1 MQDNEKTPEQLKQA
15 NLDQLIKE
23 FEELLPA
30 SCADILQERDP
41 DFIRDV
47 LIGVNEHQAGE
58 IFVHFSEELQLKL
71 SELLNARQL
80 TNLVTHM
87 SHDERVD
94 FFQRLPEER
103 QESLFRRLAQ
113 SERDDII
120 RLGAYEE
127 GTAGAAMT
135 SEYVTLPLQATAAEA
150 IQRLRREAP
159 EKETIYESYIVDENR
174 KLIGI
179 VSLKDLILAP
189 MNMPLSEIMRTDLIF
204 VKSSDDQEEAVQ
216 KIAKYDLIAIPVVNE
231 AETLV
236 GIITHDDVMDIMT
249 EEHTEDVE
257 KLMAITSSAAGE
269 YLSTSSW
276 NHFRRRATWIVS
288 LAALGLAS
296 GFILHANEALLDKFV
311 ILALYMPMMADTGG
325 HIGGQ
330 SVAVLV
336 RAIATGE
343 VTPADTLRVFWKE
356 TKVAFMMAIVL
367 AVLAFAKIMIL
378 STPAE
383 VPAGFSIIKV
393 AMTITAALVVQVF
406 SATFIGAGLP
416 LLAEKFKL
424 DPAIVA
430 APALTTIVDI
440 VGIFLYFK
448 IASAIMFH

>member
-1 MQDNEKTPEQLKQA
+1 MQENDPSAPAAEASLKE
-15 NLDQLIKE
+15 LIAE

-30 SCADILQERDP
+30 SCADLLKEREP
-41 DFIRDV
+41 NFIRDV
-47 LIGVNEHQAGE
+47 LIGVNEKQAGE
-58 IFVHFSEELQLKL
+58 IFSHFTEDLQLSL
-71 SELLNARQL
+71 SELLSARQL
-80 TNLVTHM
+80 TTLVTHM

-135 SEYVTLPLQATAAEA
+135 SEYVTLPLQSTASEA

-159 EKETIYESYIVDENR
+159 EKETIYESYIVDDQR
-174 KLIGI
+174 KLIGV

-189 MNMPLSEIMRTDLIF
+189 MNMPLSEIMRTDIIY
-204 VKSSDDQEEAVQ
+204 VTSSDHQEEAAQ

-231 AETLV
+231 AEALV
-236 GIITHDDVMDIMT
+236 GIITHDDVIDILT

-257 KLMAITSSAAGE
+257 KLMAITSSAGGE

-276 NHFRRRATWIVS
+276 NHFKRRATWVVS

-296 GFILHANEALLDKFV
+296 GFILHANEDILDKFV

-343 VTPADTLRVFWKE
+343 VKVRDWWRVFFKE
-356 TKVAFMMAIVL
+356 TKIAFMMAAVL

-378 STPAE
+378 SSPAE
-383 VPAGFSIIKV
+383 VPAGFSMVKV
-393 AMTITAALVVQVF
+393 ALTITLALVVQVF

-416 LLAEKFKL
+416 LLAERFKL

>member
-1 MQDNEKTPEQLKQA
+1 MQENE
-15 NLDQLIKE
+15 NLSERPDPTLAQLITE

-30 SCADILQERDP
+30 SCADILKEKEIP
-41 DFIRDV
+41 FIRDV
-47 LIGVNEHQAGE
+47 LIGVAENQAGE
-58 IFVHFSEELQLKL
+58 IFSHFTHELQLSL
-71 SELLNARQL
+71 SELLSASQL
-80 TNLVTHM
+80 TTLVTHM

-94 FFQRLPEER
+94 FFQMLPEER

-135 SEYVTLPLQATAAEA
+135 SEYVTLPIQATAAEA
-150 IQRLRREAP
+150 IGRLRREAP

-174 KLIGI
+174 KLIGV

-189 MNMPLSEIMRTDLIF
+189 MNLPLSEIMRTDIIF
-204 VKSSDDQEEAVQ
+204 VRSSDDQEEAAQ
-216 KIAKYDLIAIPVVNE
+216 KIAKYDLIAIPVVNDSE
-231 AETLV
+231 ALV
-236 GIITHDDVMDIMT
+236 GIITHDDVIDILT
-249 EEHTEDVE
+249 EEHTEDME
-257 KLMAITSSAAGE
+257 KLMALTSSGGE

-276 NHFRRRATWIVS
+276 HHFKRRATWIVS

-296 GFILHANEALLDKFV
+296 GFILHANEAILDKFV

-343 VTPADTLRVFWKE
+343 VKVKDTLRVFWKE
-356 TKVAFMMAIVL
+356 AKIAVMMAIVL
-367 AVLAFAKIMIL
+367 AVLAFGKIMIL
-378 STPAE
+378 SSPSE
-383 VPAGFSIIKV
+383 IPAGFSMVKI
-393 AMTITAALVVQVF
+393 ALTITLALVVQVF
-406 SATFIGAGLP
+406 TATFIGAGLP
-416 LLAEKFKL
+416 LLAERFKL

-448 IASAIMFH
+448 IATAIIFH

>member
-1 MQDNEKTPEQLKQA
+1 MQENENPFERPDPTLAE
-15 NLDQLIKE
+15 LITE

-30 SCADILQERDP
+30 SCADILKEKEIP
-41 DFIRDV
+41 FIRDV
-47 LIGVNEHQAGE
+47 LIGVAENQAGE
-58 IFVHFSEELQLKL
+58 IFSHFTHELQLSL
-71 SELLNARQL
+71 SELLSARQL
-80 TNLVTHM
+80 TTLVTHM

-94 FFQRLPEER
+94 FFQMLPEER

-135 SEYVTLPLQATAAEA
+135 SEYVTLPIQATAAEA
-150 IQRLRREAP
+150 IGRLRREAP

-174 KLIGI
+174 KLIGV

-189 MNMPLSEIMRTDLIF
+189 MNLPLSEIMRTDIIF
-204 VKSSDDQEEAVQ
+204 VRSSDDQEEAAQ
-216 KIAKYDLIAIPVVNE
+216 KIAKYDLIAIPVVNDSE
-231 AETLV
+231 ALV
-236 GIITHDDVMDIMT
+236 GIITHDDVIDILT
-249 EEHTEDVE
+249 EEHTEDME
-257 KLMAITSSAAGE
+257 KLMALTSSGGE

-276 NHFRRRATWIVS
+276 HHFKRRATWIVS

-296 GFILHANEALLDKFV
+296 GFILHANEAILDKFV

-343 VTPADTLRVFWKE
+343 VKVKDTLRVFWKE
-356 TKVAFMMAIVL
+356 AKIAVMMAIVL
-367 AVLAFAKIMIL
+367 AVLAFGKIMIL
-378 STPAE
+378 SSPSE
-383 VPAGFSIIKV
+383 IPAGFSMVKI
-393 AMTITAALVVQVF
+393 ALTITLALVVQVF
-406 SATFIGAGLP
+406 TATFIGAGLP
-416 LLAEKFKL
+416 LLAERFKL

-448 IASAIMFH
+448 IATAIIFN

>member
-1 MQDNEKTPEQLKQA
+1 MQGNETTPASEQTLS
-15 NLDQLIKE
+15 QLIKE

-30 SCADILQERDP
+30 SCADLLKDREP
-41 DFIRDV
+41 SFIRDV
-47 LIGVNEHQAGE
+47 LVGLNENQSGD
-58 IFVHFSEELQLKL
+58 IFSHFSHELQLSL
-71 SELLNARQL
+71 SEMLSARQL
-80 TNLVTHM
+80 TTLVTHM

-94 FFQRLPEER
+94 FFQLLPEER

-135 SEYVTLPLQATAAEA
+135 SEYVTLPIQDTATEA

-159 EKETIYESYIVDENR
+159 EKETIYESYVVDEQR
-174 KLIGI
+174 KLIGV

-189 MNMPLSEIMRTDLIF
+189 TTLRVSEIMRTDIIY
-204 VKSSDDQEEAVQ
+204 VHSSDDQEEAAQ
-216 KIAKYDLIAIPVVNE
+216 KIAKYDLLSIPVINE
-231 AETLV
+231 NDALV
-236 GIITHDDVMDIMT
+236 GIITHDDVIDILT

-257 KLMAITSSAAGE
+257 KLMAITSSGGE
-269 YLSTSSW
+269 YLSTSSFV
-276 NHFRRRATWIVS
+276 HFKRRATWIVS

-296 GFILHANEALLDKFV
+296 GFILHANENLLDKFV

-343 VTPADTLRVFWKE
+343 VQVKDWWKVLWKE
-356 TKVAFMMAIVL
+356 TKIASMMAIIL
-367 AVLAFAKIMIL
+367 AVLAFVKILIL
-378 STPAE
+378 SSPEE
-383 VPAGFSIIKV
+383 VPAGFSMVKI
-393 AMTITAALVVQVF
+393 AATITLALVVQVF

-416 LLAEKFKL
+416 LLAERFKL
-424 DPAIVA
+424 DPAVVA

>member
-1 MQDNEKTPEQLKQA
+1 MQENENPSESLEPTLA
-15 NLDQLIKE
+15 QLITE

-30 SCADILQERDP
+30 SCADILKEKEVP
-41 DFIRDV
+41 FIRDV

-58 IFVHFSEELQLKL
+58 IFSHFTHDLQLSL
-71 SELLNARQL
+71 SELLSARQL
-80 TNLVTHM
+80 TTLVTHM

-94 FFQRLPEER
+94 FFQMLPEER

-135 SEYVTLPLQATAAEA
+135 SEYVTLPIQATAAEA
-150 IQRLRREAP
+150 IGRLRREAP

-174 KLIGI
+174 KLIGV

-189 MNMPLSEIMRTDLIF
+189 MNLPLSEIMRTDIIF
-204 VKSSDDQEEAVQ
+204 VRSSDDQEEAAQ
-216 KIAKYDLIAIPVVNE
+216 KIAKYDLIAIPVVNDSE
-231 AETLV
+231 ALV
-236 GIITHDDVMDIMT
+236 GIITHDDVIDILT
-249 EEHTEDVE
+249 EEHTEDME
-257 KLMAITSSAAGE
+257 KLMALTSSGGE

-276 NHFRRRATWIVS
+276 DHFKRRATWIVS

-296 GFILHANEALLDKFV
+296 GFILHANEAILDKFV

-343 VTPADTLRVFWKE
+343 VHVKDTLRVFWKE
-356 TKVAFMMAIVL
+356 AKIAVMMAIVL

-378 STPAE
+378 SSPAE
-383 VPAGFSIIKV
+383 IPVGFSMIKI
-393 AMTITAALVVQVF
+393 ALTITLALVVQVF
-406 SATFIGAGLP
+406 TATFIGAGLP
-416 LLAEKFKL
+416 LLAQRFKL

-448 IASAIMFH
+448 IATAIMFH